1 MLSHSQTPFLASP
14 FPWTVFFFVP
24 LCVLS
29 VWILLW
35 WWLSG
40 NFATSFYTTL
50 RFPKLLLV
58 YWLCMLNRMLL
69 GFLIMIESFLRMFEK
84 GDTFRLFVEQLY
96 CFIAWLALAV
106 SLFWICVCW
115 DIRSSL
121 NILRNRTIFKMV
133 VVPYLKMPCRLSL
146 FYNPLF
152 RPKIGPQLTC
162 LKEENSYNQSSRKVS
177 LY

>member
-14 FPWTVFFFVP
+14 FPWTVFSFVP
-24 LCVLS
+24 LRVLS

-84 GDTFRLFVEQLY
+84 GTHFDFFLCNFLVSL
-96 CFIAWLALAV
+96 LAL
-106 SLFWICVCW
+106 
-115 DIRSSL
+115 
-121 NILRNRTIFKMV
+121 
-133 VVPYLKMPCRLSL
+133 PCRYLRFESVW
-146 FYNPLF
+146 
-152 RPKIGPQLTC
+152 RQKEQPKYFEKKSHFQNGGGAIF
-162 LKEENSYNQSSRKVS
+162 ENA
-177 LY
+177 LPPFPFL

>member
-24 LCVLS
+24 LRVLS

-69 GFLIMIESFLRMFEK
+69 GFLIMIESFFKDVWK
-84 GDTFRLFVEQLY
+84 GGHISTFCRVTFLFRCLTCLGSISVLNL
-96 CFIAWLALAV
+96 CG
-106 SLFWICVCW
+106 

-121 NILRNRTIFKMV
+121 NILRNRTIFKTV

-152 RPKIGPQLTC
+152 RPEIGPQLTC
-162 LKEENSYNQSSRKVS
+162 FKSG
-177 LY
+177 